1 MWMAIAII
9 AYVAVNIAAFAAFGL
24 DKQRAERERQRLPEA
39 HLLLLALFGGALGAV
54 LGQQV
59 FRHKT
64 RKQPF
69 RALLIGA
76 VIVNIAVAAWVLS
89 PELRAQITDA
99 VFGRGAGA

>member
-1 MWMAIAII
+1 MLMAAAIV
-9 AYVAVNIAAFAAFGL
+9 AYVAINIVTFIVYRL
-24 DKQRAERERQRLPEA
+24 DKKRAERERQRLPEA

-54 LGQQV
+54 LAQQI

-76 VIVNIAVAAWVLS
+76 VIINIAVAAWVLS
-89 PELRAQITDA
+89 PDVRAYVMGLI
-99 VFGRGAGA
+99 FGQA

>member
-1 MWMAIAII
+1 MAVLGWVLYAAI
-9 AYVAVNIAAFAAFGL
+9 NIVTFVAFGL
-24 DKQRAERERQRLPEA
+24 DKRRVEKERRRLPEA

-64 RKQPF
+64 LKQPF

-76 VIVNIAVAAWVLS
+76 IIINIAVAVWVFS
-89 PELRAQITDA
+89 PEFRARIMDII
-99 VFGRGAGA
+99 FSR

>member
-1 MWMAIAII
+1 MVVWAWGLFAAI
-9 AYVAVNIAAFAAFGL
+9 NIAAFVAFGI
-24 DKQRAERERQRLPEA
+24 DKQRAERERRRLSEA

-64 RKQPF
+64 LKQPF

-76 VIVNIAVAAWVLS
+76 VVVNIVVAAWALS
-89 PELRAQITDA
+89 PEFRAQIMSMI
-99 VFGRGAGA
+99 FGR

>member
-1 MWMAIAII
+1 MWMVIAIV
-9 AYVAVNIAAFAAFGL
+9 AYIAVNIAAFAAFGL
-24 DKQRAERERQRLPEA
+24 DKQRAEREHQRLPEA

-54 LGQQV
+54 LGQQI

-89 PELRAQITDA
+89 PELRAEILGRI
-99 VFGRGAGA
+99 FG

>member
-1 MWMAIAII
+1 MAVWVWWALYAAI
-9 AYVAVNIAAFAAFGL
+9 NIAAFVAFGV
-24 DKQRAERERQRLPEA
+24 DKQRAERERRRLPEA

-64 RKQPF
+64 LKQPF

-89 PELRAQITDA
+89 PEFRAQIMGA
-99 VFGRGAGA
+99 IFGR

>member
-1 MWMAIAII
+1 MAVWAWGL
-9 AYVAVNIAAFAAFGL
+9 YAVVNLVAFAAFGI
-24 DKQRAERERQRLPEA
+24 DKRRAERERRRLPEA

-64 RKQPF
+64 LKQPF

-76 VIVNIAVAAWVLS
+76 VIVNVAVAAWVLS
-89 PELRAQITDA
+89 PEFRTQIIGA
-99 VFGRGAGA
+99 IFGR